1 MSDTSAYWDDY
12 GDFNLTPQYQSV
24 LNDVVQQAVTEQGN
38 FLEGLF
44 YTVALTWLIYG
55 GIRATDRARWQREI
69 TPVLDA
75 AHVSAAER
83 GAAFSRVM
91 HAFNTN
97 SQLDTAIEDLNLS
110 ADKDFVK
117 IMERS
122 KEFLDSPVVH
132 ARWLLSKPEEPP
144 AIDPPE
150 GTMKRVVDAA
160 SRIGHVEGRAIPSS
174 TEEHGP
180 YDAAQVKAASSAA
193 EQAVGDATRS
203 YAIGVERGAQRS
215 NTTVQRYLKIP
226 HAGACDWCF
235 LVAGRGYRTAQSVAR
250 HSPIDKCGARP
261 VWVEMQGT
269 RKGEAVVRN
278 VDWQDALIEAG
289 YGGLIATAGLSAQE
303 KLNIVRDLLPRPED
317 FIAAIDM
324 GVI

>member
-12 GDFNLTPQYQSV
+12 GDFNLTPQYQAV
-24 LNDVVQQAVTEQGN
+24 LNDVVQQAITEQGN
-38 FLEGLF
+38 FLDALF
-44 YTVALTWLIYG
+44 YTVALSWLIYG

-97 SQLDTAIEDLNLS
+97 SELDTQVEDLNLT
-110 ADKDFVK
+110 ADRDFVK
-117 IMERS
+117 LMERS

-132 ARWLLSKPEEPP
+132 ARWLLSKPDEPTTVT
-144 AIDPPE
+144 PPE
-150 GTMKRVVDAA
+150 GILKRAVDDAA
-160 SRIGHVEGRAIPSS
+160 RIGHVEGRVIPSS
-174 TEEHGP
+174 IEEHGP
-180 YDAAQVKAASSAA
+180 YDAAQVRSASKSA
-193 EQAVGDATRS
+193 EQAVGDAEHA
-203 YAIGVERGAQRS
+203 YFIGVERGAQRS

-226 HAGACDWCF
+226 HSGACDWCF
-235 LVAGRGYRTAQSVAR
+235 LVAGRGYQTAQSVAR
-250 HSPIDKCGARP
+250 HKPIDKCGARP
-261 VWVEMQGT
+261 VWVEMRGT
-269 RKGEAVVRN
+269 RKGEAVVKN

-303 KLNIVRDLLPRPED
+303 KLNIVRDLIPRPED
-317 FIAAIDM
+317 FIASIDL